1 MVVWAE
7 SFPLGTEISYLIS
20 DTDGNVSLLS
30 TALTKNTRGRYEN
43 LVIGKQSAIPALI
56 LSRFTNRNTLELRSF
71 QVDFKDGIRS
81 QDSYNDTI
89 PDLAELRIVDADPSD
104 MITSIE
110 QVLPTAD
117 FDLDGFDN
125 GQEIRE
131 NPDPIDPSSV
141 PSSNLIVTL
150 EVLNGISSKWANE
163 GLGSFT
169 IRRSGEQSAPLEI
182 NVIYGGSA
190 TPGADDGSSPP

>member
-141 PSSNLIVTL
+141 PS
-150 EVLNGISSKWANE
+150 
-163 GLGSFT
+163 
-169 IRRSGEQSAPLEI
+169 
-182 NVIYGGSA
+182 
-190 TPGADDGSSPP
+190 